1 MVDVRT
7 PASVG
12 AASAVVY
19 ALATLVPAVAGDV
32 PGGALETYY
41 SQFGVV
47 GPPYV
52 AVLALVAVVVLLA
65 GRQGRASADVV
76 AGVAIVV
83 GFMVAVLTAMWAF
96 GGAMELVGSLS
107 EAAWLEYHPWVLLA
121 SALGLLVGAVWFAD
135 AIGVLRARQPAPR

>member
-7 PASVG
+7 PASIG
-12 AASAVVY
+12 AVSAVVY

-41 SQFGVV
+41 SQFGIV

-76 AGVAIVV
+76 AGVALVV
-83 GFMVAVLTAMWAF
+83 GLMMVVLTALWAF
-96 GGAMELVGSLS
+96 GGATELVGSLS
-107 EAAWLEYHPWVLLA
+107 EAAWLEFHPWVLLA
-121 SALGLLVGAVWFAD
+121 SALGLLLGAVWFAD
-135 AIGVLRARQPAPR
+135 AIGVLRARAPATR